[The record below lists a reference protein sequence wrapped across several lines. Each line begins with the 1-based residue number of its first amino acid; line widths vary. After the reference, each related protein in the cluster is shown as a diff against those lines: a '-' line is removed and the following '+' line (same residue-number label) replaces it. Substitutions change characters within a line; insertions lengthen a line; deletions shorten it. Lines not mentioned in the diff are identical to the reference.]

1 MSRAYT
7 YLLVSVFEFLLQ
19 PQRSEVPFIGKS
31 YQPANKNKGSWRL
44 GVMIR
49 ILFWLL
55 TCT

>member
-31 YQPANKNKGSWRL
+31 YQPANKNKGS
-44 GVMIR
+44 
-49 ILFWLL
+49 
-55 TCT
+55 